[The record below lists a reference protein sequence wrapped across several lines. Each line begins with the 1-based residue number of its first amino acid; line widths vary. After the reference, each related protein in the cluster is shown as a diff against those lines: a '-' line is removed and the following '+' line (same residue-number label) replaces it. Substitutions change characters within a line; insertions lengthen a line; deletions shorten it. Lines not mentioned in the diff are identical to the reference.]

1 MQTETQLKTGDRV
14 NVSVNITEEWQS
26 NHILFNA
33 IVKEVKN
40 NLIIIIVDNNTT
52 HSDFCPFFN
61 GGYFYTQSF
70 DINLIN

>member
-14 NVSVNITEEWQS
+14 NVSVNIKEEWQS
-26 NHILFNA
+26 KHELYNA

-40 NLIIIIVDNNTT
+40 DLIIIGVDNKTT